1 MKLTELLATREQELL
16 QEIES
21 LEKVEQSLKECRD
34 ELEALKKA
42 QEVCLDNGDLSS
54 PKTPLLPQASVNPAS
69 VDVSD
74 LLLLKHDFDAKF
86 ASLPN

>member
-42 QEVCLDNGDLSS
+42 QEVCLN
-54 PKTPLLPQASVNPAS
+54 KTPLLPQASVNPAS